1 MLLVLSPAKNLNEAP
16 EHSALSASKP
26 GLLADSAR
34 LAAKLATFSP
44 LRLQRLMGISK
55 ELAVLNHERY
65 RTWATAPL
73 KQALFLFNGE
83 AYRGL
88 DARSLDVDDLR
99 FAQRHLRIL
108 SGMFGVLRP
117 GDLIPPHRLEMGTK
131 LAMGRGMKDLHAFWG
146 GRITSELNSA
156 LKLNG
161 EDVLLNLASAE
172 YFKSVDTGRLAA
184 RVITPV
190 FKEESAGALRMVGVF
205 AKHQRGA
212 MARWVIRNRV
222 LEPEAIKKYDGDGYR
237 YRAAGS
243 TAEEWLFAR

>member
-1 MLLVLSPAKNLNEAP
+1 MLLILSPAKNLNEGP
-16 EHSALSASKP
+16 EQPALPPSRPA
-26 GLLADSAR
+26 LLEESAR
-34 LAAKLATFSP
+34 LAAKLASLSP

-55 ELAVLNHERY
+55 ELATLNHGRY
-65 RTWATAPL
+65 QAWAAAPL
-73 KQALFLFNGE
+73 KPALFLFNGE

-88 DARSLDVDDLR
+88 DARSLDRDDLR

-117 GDLIPPHRLEMGTK
+117 GDQIPPHRLEMGTK
-131 LAMGRGMKDLHAFWG
+131 LGLGRGVKDLYAFWG
-146 GRITSELNSA
+146 GRITAELNAA
-156 LKLNG
+156 LKQNG

-172 YFKSVDTGRLAA
+172 YFKSVDAEKLAA
-184 RVITPV
+184 RIITPV

-212 MARWVIRNRV
+212 MARWIIRNRV

-237 YRAAGS
+237 YSAAGS
-243 TAEEWLFAR
+243 TEHEWLFAR